1 MAVSLTDAVNSTLLN
16 RNDHARKLK
25 ELVKK
30 LPLQNAITVMI
41 GPLGVQRG

>member
-1 MAVSLTDAVNSTLLN
+1 MAISLTDVVNSTLLN

-30 LPLQNAITVMI
+30 LPLQNPITVMLS
-41 GPLGVQRG
+41 PRGIQPG